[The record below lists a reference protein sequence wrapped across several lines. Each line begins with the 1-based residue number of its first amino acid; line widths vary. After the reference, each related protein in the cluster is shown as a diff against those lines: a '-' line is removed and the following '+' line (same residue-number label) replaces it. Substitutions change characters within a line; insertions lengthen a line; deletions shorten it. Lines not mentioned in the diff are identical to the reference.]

1 MSSNPQRLDIL
12 FKKYIAGSCTAEEL
26 QEFWMLMSQL
36 TDEEQLSIGLSR
48 NWEEIDLDQPHNNVK
63 WSEVYER
70 LHQRIRKV
78 NEVSKTLRKNRYY
91 YSAAAVLIGVILM
104 SFYLSLR
111 NKDSL
116 VVSNQE
122 VADARTHILKDVV
135 HVVTLPD
142 GTTVTLRGD
151 SQLQYDSLQFVSA
164 LNRSIKVTGEAYF
177 DVAHDARRPFIVS
190 TGTYD
195 IKVLGTAFNIN
206 TNSKK
211 LEVTVTR
218 GKVKIEKKN
227 DQEVIGIL
235 IAGMQLAVDSDTSPL
250 NKRLPVKVNADSVIQ
265 WVKQD
270 LIFKNDTW
278 QTASETI
285 KSRFGVDV
293 KMVNASL
300 MNCKFTADFTNKSL
314 DEFMDI
320 LCMLTN
326 AKWEKKGA
334 TTIELSGE
342 GCPD

>member
-1 MSSNPQRLDIL
+1 V
-12 FKKYIAGSCTAEEL
+12 
-26 QEFWMLMSQL
+26 
-36 TDEEQLSIGLSR
+36 LS
-48 NWEEIDLDQPHNNVK
+48 
-63 WSEVYER
+63 
-70 LHQRIRKV
+70 
-78 NEVSKTLRKNRYY
+78 
-91 YSAAAVLIGVILM
+91 GVILM
-104 SFYLSLR
+104 SFYFLFQKRDNQSLS
-111 NKDSL
+111 KPAFAQAHDP
-116 VVSNQE
+116 
-122 VADARTHILKDVV
+122 LKEGVR
-135 HVVTLPD
+135 VVTLPD

-151 SQLQYDSLQFVSA
+151 SQLQYDSVQFVST
-164 LNRSIKVTGEAYF
+164 LNRKIKVTGEVYL
-177 DVAHDARRPFIVS
+177 DVAHDAQRPFIVS
-190 TGTYD
+190 TGAYD

-206 TNSKK
+206 TNAKK

-218 GKVKIEKKN
+218 GKVKVEKKN
-227 DQEVIGIL
+227 DQELIGVL
-235 IAGMQLAVDSDTSPL
+235 VAGMQLAVDSDTSPL

-270 LIFKNDTW
+270 LVFKNDTW
-278 QTASETI
+278 RTASATI

-300 MNCKFTADFTNKSL
+300 MNCEFTADFTNKSL